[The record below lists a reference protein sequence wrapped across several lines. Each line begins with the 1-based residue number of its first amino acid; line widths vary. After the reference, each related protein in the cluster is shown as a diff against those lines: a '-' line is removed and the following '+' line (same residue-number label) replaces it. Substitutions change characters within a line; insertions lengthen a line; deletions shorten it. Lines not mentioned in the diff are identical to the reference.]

1 MVKSI
6 LSSLPTYYI
15 AALKIIA
22 SILNQ
27 IDRCIR
33 HGISGGSDVNAKK
46 ASSCC
51 MENGRLA

>member
-15 AALKIIA
+15 TALKIIA

-27 IDRCIR
+27 IDRYIR
-33 HGISGGSDVNAKK
+33 HGIWGGSDVNAKK

-51 MENGRLA
+51 MENGR